1 MKRLLLTAG
10 ALLVGAASL
19 FAAPA
24 GGATTETQRA
34 ATVCTETADA
44 RPAAAAPG
52 TTETHRA
59 ATHEAAAIR
68 TERVRTAAPRTLA
81 IVGTTCEMQAEPL
94 ALETDH
100 PRFGWRIAGPQGT
113 MQAAYAVEVRDER
126 GRLVWESGRVD
137 SEQSQLVPYGGEALR
152 PLDRYRWRV
161 RVWDRSGAASDWSAE
176 ASFRLAP
183 AAAWMDAAWIGAITQ
198 ADAKMP
204 AGRNYHGAGLKEP
217 AALAAWDAV
226 DSLAWRSILLRKE
239 FTAEKPI
246 AEATV
251 YVSGLGHYE
260 LTVNGRKAGDS
271 EFAPLWS
278 DYHKRVYYNA
288 YDVTE
293 LLYEGANALGVL
305 LGNGFYN
312 VVDRKRYRKL
322 QIGFGPETL
331 HLKLRIRYADGT
343 ERIVASDGTWRYD
356 RSPITFN
363 TLYGGEDY
371 DARLEQTG
379 WDCAGFDE
387 SRWRPVVVQE
397 PPRGA
402 LVPQQ
407 APPVKI
413 MRRYGVQTRRKLT
426 PEEVAQATK
435 ETKRTVDPSALL
447 LDMGQNLAGFPEI
460 VVRGRRGQR
469 ITLVVAEAVTDS
481 HAANQRQT
489 GRQHYYTYILKGD
502 GVERWHPRFSYY
514 GFRYIQLEGAVLKG
528 MKNPAKLPVVEQI
541 HACFVHNSAAE
552 IGSFACSNPIFNAA
566 HRLIHNAVRSN
577 MQAVWTDCPHREKL
591 GWLEQVHL
599 NGPGLLYNYD
609 LATYLPKVLRDIRD
623 AQQPDGMV
631 PTTAPRYVIFE
642 GPGMDVFADSPEWS
656 ATLVESPFQYYAT
669 YGDDRP
675 IRDCYPQ
682 MRRWVDYLGSRAEGH
697 LIDFGLGDWY
707 DYGDFR
713 AGFSR
718 NTPVGLVASA
728 HYILALDRLIEA
740 ARLVGNAYDADR
752 YAALRG
758 EVVRAFNAKYFDPA
772 THRYGTGSQT
782 SLALPLYL
790 GIVPEGHR
798 EAVLRE
804 LVADIERHGTRLTTG
819 DVGNRYLFRTLADN
833 GLDELMYRMHDHEE
847 APGYGFQLRFG
858 ATTLTEQWDPRQG
871 SSWNHFMM
879 GQIDE
884 WFFRSL
890 AGLRPDPHGEGYR
903 LATIAPQPVG
913 DLKHLEARYDSLY
926 GPIAI
931 EWQREG
937 DRFTL
942 AVELPANCRADVLL
956 PGDRTPQ
963 RVESGRHTFTKTLR

>member
-1 MKRLLLTAG
+1 MKRILYLLTA
-10 ALLVGAASL
+10 LLAWSLPTAAADT
-19 FAAPA
+19 AAPA
-24 GGATTETQRA
+24 
-34 ATVCTETADA
+34 
-44 RPAAAAPG
+44 
-52 TTETHRA
+52 
-59 ATHEAAAIR
+59 
-68 TERVRTAAPRTLA
+68 TAAQPLA
-81 IVGTTCEMQAEPL
+81 VVGTTCEMRQAPL
-94 ALETDH
+94 ALDTDR

-113 MQAAYAVEVRDER
+113 MQAAYAVEVRDAEE
-126 GRLVWESGRVD
+126 RLVWESGRIE
-137 SEQSQLVPYGGEALR
+137 SEQSQLVPYGGAALR

-161 RVWDRSGAASDWSAE
+161 RVWDRAGNVSAWSAE
-176 ASFRLAP
+176 ESFRLAP
-183 AAAWMDAAWIGAITQ
+183 AAGWMDADWIGAVTQ
-198 ADAKMP
+198 ADAKLP
-204 AGRNYHGAGLKEP
+204 AGRNYHGAELRKPEVR
-217 AALAAWDAV
+217 AAWDAV
-226 DSLAWRSILLRKE
+226 DSTASRSILLRKE
-239 FTAEKPI
+239 FTADRPI

-260 LTVNGRKAGDS
+260 LSINGRKVGES

-278 DYHKRVYYNA
+278 DYDKTVYYNV

-293 LLYEGANALGVL
+293 QLREGANALGVL

-312 VVDRKRYRKL
+312 IADRSRYRKL

-331 HLKLRIRYADGT
+331 NLKLRIRYADGT
-343 ERIVASDGTWRYD
+343 ERIVATDGTWRYD

-363 TLYGGEDY
+363 TIYGGEDY
-371 DARLEQTG
+371 DARLEQAG

-402 LVPQQ
+402 LTPQQ
-407 APPVKI
+407 APPVRI
-413 MRRYGVQTRRKLT
+413 MRRYGVQSRHKLT
-426 PEEVAQATK
+426 PGEVAAATTQ
-435 ETKRTVDPSALL
+435 TKRSVDPSALL

-460 VVRGRRGQR
+460 AVRGRRGQR
-469 ITLVVAEAVTDS
+469 ITLVVAEALTDS
-481 HAANQRQT
+481 NAASQRQT
-489 GRQHYYTYILKGD
+489 GRQHYYTYTLKGD
-502 GVERWHPRFSYY
+502 GTEVWHPRFSYY

-528 MKNPAKLPVVEQI
+528 MKNPAKLPVVERI
-541 HACFVHNSAAE
+541 HSCFVHNGAEE
-552 IGSFACSNPIFNAA
+552 IGSFECSNPIFNAA

-609 LATYLPKVLRDIRD
+609 LTTYLPKVLRDIRD

-642 GPGMDVFADSPEWS
+642 GPGMDDFADSPEWS

-728 HYILALDRLIEA
+728 HYILALDRLTEA
-740 ARLVGNAYDADR
+740 ARLVGNAYDATH
-752 YAALRG
+752 YAALRE
-758 EVVRAFNAKYFDPA
+758 EVVRAFNARWYDPA
-772 THRYGTGSQT
+772 KKLYGTGSQT

-790 GIVPEGHR
+790 GIVPAADRAE
-798 EAVLRE
+798 VLRN
-804 LVADIERHGTRLTTG
+804 LVRDIEAHGTRLTTG

-903 LATIAPQPVG
+903 LVTIAPQPVG
-913 DLKHLEARYDSLY
+913 DLKHLRASYRSLY
-926 GPIAI
+926 GPIAV
-931 EWQREG
+931 EWHRDG

-942 AVELPANCRADVLL
+942 DVELPANCRADILL
-956 PGDRTPQ
+956 PGQHTPQ
-963 RVESGRHTFTKTLR
+963 RVESGRHTFTKTL